1 MSGRRAG
8 IKELSTRSRKGR
20 IRTKQQGEWKMSK
33 GRNILVGLV
42 SMMAIGLVGC
52 TSLKPIIETVD
63 FPDGKEIVTNMLPVA
78 PTAETP
84 SGLPALKWHGPT
96 LQPNAK
102 QTIVLRSARITG
114 DKVTYD
120 YDTPKNMGDCTHLAG
135 CFLQRGGTNKWE
147 GGKYEWLHKGQ
158 KTKELSNIIG
168 KTKKDKATD
177 QPILDSA
184 GNKTYSYYIKAL
196 IPIAEGEPSRHI
208 IFKADGSE
216 YSNMVDAEGGM
227 PKSK

>member
-1 MSGRRAG
+1 MAQNN
-8 IKELSTRSRKGR
+8 KTKG
-20 IRTKQQGEWKMSK
+20 QKMSK
-33 GRNILVGLV
+33 GRKVLAMGFVAGV
-42 SMMAIGLVGC
+42 AIVMVGC

-63 FPDGKEIVTNMLPVA
+63 FPDGKDIVTNMFPVA

-96 LQPNAK
+96 LQPNAR
-102 QTIVLRSARITG
+102 QTIVLRSAKISG

-120 YDTPKNMGDCTHLAG
+120 YDVPKNMGDCTHLAG
-135 CFLQRGGTNKWE
+135 CFLERGGTNEWE

-196 IPIAEGEPSRHI
+196 IPITEGEPSRHI

-216 YSNMVDAEGGM
+216 YSNLVDAEGGM

>member
-1 MSGRRAG
+1 MKNSRMVLAG
-8 IKELSTRSRKGR
+8 
-20 IRTKQQGEWKMSK
+20 
-33 GRNILVGLV
+33 VV
-42 SMMAIGLVGC
+42 SMMAIALAGC
-52 TSLKPIIETVD
+52 TSLKPIIEAVD

-78 PTAETP
+78 PTADAP

-135 CFLQRGGTNKWE
+135 CFLQRGGTNEWE

-158 KTKELSNIIG
+158 KTKELSNLTG
-168 KTKKDKATD
+168 KTTKDKATD

-184 GNKTYSYYIKAL
+184 GNKTCSYYIKAL
-196 IPIAEGEPSRHI
+196 IPIVEGEPSRHI